1 MKTEI
6 RTINGFIGHPDYEDK
21 INSDY
26 VRKLERK
33 LESHFRKLTRID
45 KIKRIIS

>member
-26 VRKLERK
+26 VRKLE
-33 LESHFRKLTRID
+33 SHFRKLTRIE
-45 KIKRIIS
+45 RIIS